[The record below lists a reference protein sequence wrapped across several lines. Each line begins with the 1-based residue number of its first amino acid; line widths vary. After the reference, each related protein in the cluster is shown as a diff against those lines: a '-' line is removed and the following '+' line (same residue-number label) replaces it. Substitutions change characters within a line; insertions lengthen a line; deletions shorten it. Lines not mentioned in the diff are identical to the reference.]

1 MRREWRVVRRV
12 HGTRRWNGH
21 DSECRRQPGRGGRL
35 PLAEAV
41 NSYIYAEFGRKA
53 FLDASDIRK
62 LERGAVRFPRAHVRA
77 GLRAVLGAA
86 DDAEIGLFN
95 GRSYRPVVAD
105 SQDTAGTAR
114 ELKPRAPSASRLSA
128 VAAGTATVP
137 GVAPA
142 SPAESAGPVAPG
154 APPVLCV
161 TVSAG
166 ATITFGFPDQVST
179 LPVQVLL
186 TVAPDPSVG
195 DSGASIAPVY
205 SLAERRAQTS

>member
-1 MRREWRVVRRV
+1 VAGRAARPRNAALERARLRVPSPT
-12 HGTRRWNGH
+12 GSGWALTTQ
-21 DSECRRQPGRGGRL
+21 E
-35 PLAEAV
+35 LAEAV
-41 NSYIYAEFGRKA
+41 NGYIYAEFGRKA

-95 GRSYRPVVAD
+95 DRSRRPVVAD
-105 SQDTAGTAR
+105 PQDAAGTA
-114 ELKPRAPSASRLSA
+114 LGPKSRAPSASRPSA
-128 VAAGTATVP
+128 VAAAAATAP
-137 GVAPA
+137 GVPPG
-142 SPAESAGPVAPG
+142 SPAESAGPVPPG

-186 TVAPDPSVG
+186 TVAPGPSVC
-195 DSGASIAPVY
+195 DSGAFVAPVY